1 VSLDEHDFGKVTK
14 GESMRQSLEMAQ
26 KESKPFLAYQ
36 IPGRKPTTSELDLS
50 TKYLIKPW
58 VEEAFNLNE
67 VKNEMTS
74 ELPPATSET
83 EYRENF
89 THFAKA
95 FENGQLKKAI
105 LSAVIR
111 EKKPQDFD
119 SIDFFYR
126 LCEEYPDAFC
136 YLLFHPN
143 YGTWCGATPEVLIE
157 KSDGK
162 FHSVALAG
170 TQATNPDQVYQW
182 EEKEKEEQSLVSQ
195 HIRSTLQEAGAESIE
210 ESEPYTARAGHVVHL
225 KTDFSFTYPGD
236 VEELLDRIHP
246 TPAVAGLPVAKSID
260 LITKTERHQRSL
272 YTGFIGILAKAEA
285 KVYVNLRC
293 MQIGEDEVALYVGGG
308 LTAKSNVESEWQET
322 RLKAKTLLNLLKTGN

>member
-1 VSLDEHDFGKVTK
+1 MSLDEHDFGKVTIREEMRHSFK
-14 GESMRQSLEMAQ
+14 QAQQEST
-26 KESKPFLAYQ
+26 PFMVYR
-36 IPGRKPTTSELDLS
+36 IPGRSIMVAEFDGSKE
-50 TKYLIKPW
+50 YLIKPW
-58 VEEAFNLNE
+58 NEASFDLNE
-67 VKNEMTS
+67 IKNDKPS
-74 ELPPATSET
+74 ELPDATSES

-89 THFAKA
+89 SQYSKVFNQGLLQKV
-95 FENGQLKKAI
+95 I

-111 EKKPQDFD
+111 EKKPRDFEPVN
-119 SIDFFYR
+119 FFHR

-162 FHSVALAG
+162 FHTVALAG
-170 TQATNPDQVYQW
+170 TQATNPNQVYQW

-195 HIRSTLQEAGAESIE
+195 HIRSILQESGAENIE
-210 ESEPYTARAGHVVHL
+210 ESEPYTAKAGHVVHL
-225 KTDFSFTYPGD
+225 KTDFSFTFSGD

-246 TPAVAGLPVAKSID
+246 TPAVAGLPVTESID
-260 LITKTERHQRSL
+260 LITKAERHQRSL

-293 MQIGEDEVALYVGGG
+293 MQIGEDDVALYVGGG